1 MEEPDS
7 DPHLWLF
14 NTMLNIFAGNIT
26 PEIILSLLVVLLLLI
41 CSALISGSEV
51 AFFSLNPSQLK
62 DIRSNGTK
70 TNRLILSHLDRPKRL
85 LATILITN
93 NFVNVGIV
101 ILSAYVSRQLFDFSS
116 FPIFGFIIEVVV
128 ITGFLLLFGEI
139 MPKIYANHK
148 PITFASI
155 MAGPLNILIK
165 VFYPFSS
172 LLVRSTRLIDNK
184 LTSTSQDISMSE
196 ISEAIDIT
204 VDEDTTEEET
214 KILKGIVKFSDIE
227 VTEIMKSR
235 MDVVSVDAQISFKE
249 LIEIVVDSGYS
260 RIPVFTE
267 TFDNVKGILYVK
279 DLLPHL
285 TKQEEFNWI
294 DLLRPAFFVPENK
307 KINDLLQ
314 EFQEKKIHVAI
325 VVDEYGGTSGI
336 VTLEDIIE
344 EIIGEITDEF
354 DTPEDE
360 VGYRK
365 ISANTY
371 IFEAK
376 TSINDFCKITGYEDD
391 IFDEIKGDSDS
402 LAGII
407 LEELGEIPDKGT
419 TFTYRNFD
427 FKILTVDNRRIKQ
440 VKVIIQETGD
450 REEDEN

>member
-116 FPIFGFIIEVVV
+116 FPIFGFLIEVVV

-314 EFQEKKIHVAI
+314 EFQERKIHVAI

-365 ISANTY
+365 INANTY

-376 TSINDFCKITGYEDD
+376 TSINDFCKITGYDDD

>member
-70 TNRLILSHLDRPKRL
+70 INRLILSHLDRPKRL

-184 LTSTSQDISMSE
+184 LTSNSQDISMSE

-314 EFQEKKIHVAI
+314 EFQERKIHVAI

-365 ISANTY
+365 INANTY